1 MVNQD
6 SGKLTMAPSMVS
18 TVASRRAAL
27 SIFIILSFKIRL
39 YTYLLKLTLT
49 WKNEYR
55 ICETQLQPLC

>member
-1 MVNQD
+1 MVSQER
-6 SGKLTMAPSMVS
+6 GKLTMAPSMVS
-18 TVASRRAAL
+18 TAASRSAAL

-39 YTYLLKLTLT
+39 YTYMLRLTLT